1 MTALRR
7 LHLPLVSACLLLSAC
22 ASWNPFARNS
32 ATPTADEATEAE
44 LASTAPTMTG
54 ASHSGAPLFFD
65 TPGHESINQTLG
77 YSSAVRAGHWII
89 VSGQVGMDPVT
100 GDVPRDFHQQV
111 RVAFGNLR
119 AALREAGATLS
130 QVVEIQT
137 YQLDMR
143 KFGDVVRIRQ
153 EVFGKHRPA
162 WTSLGVRALAD
173 PQLHFEVRAIAYAPP
188 AP

>member
-1 MTALRR
+1 MTVHHTS
-7 LHLPLVSACLLLSAC
+7 HLPLALVCLLLSGC
-22 ASWNPFARNS
+22 ASWNPFAKTE
-32 ATPTADEATEAE
+32 AAEAPTAQSAAE
-44 LASTAPTMTG
+44 STHAPVSLAPV
-54 ASHSGAPLFFD
+54 FFD
-65 TPGHESINQTLG
+65 SPGHESVNQTLG
-77 YSSAVRAGHWII
+77 YSSAVRAGDWII

-100 GDVPRDFHQQV
+100 GDVPRDFNQQV

-130 QVVEIQT
+130 DVVEIQT

-162 WTSLGVRALAD
+162 WTALGVRALTD
-173 PQLHFEVRAIAYAPP
+173 PQLHFEVRAVAYAPLEP
-188 AP
+188 